1 MSKYILLMKTQNVP
15 EGISGEILITG
26 KSVAKGYVG
35 NTKSKAFINFNG
47 KRAYLTGD
55 VGFYKNGKLY
65 CEGRKDNQ
73 IKYKGYR
80 IELEDIE
87 NNLKKFK
94 YIENV
99 VVLTKENQIG
109 KVINLFAYVILKDDI
124 NKDTYEVEKDI
135 KKILPIYMCPK
146 VKIVESFPLNLN
158 GKCDKRRLMEE

>member
-1 MSKYILLMKTQNVP
+1 M
-15 EGISGEILITG
+15 
-26 KSVAKGYVG
+26 
-35 NTKSKAFINFNG
+35 
-47 KRAYLTGD
+47 TGD
-55 VGFYKNGKLY
+55 IGVCKNGKLY

-80 IELEDIE
+80 IELGDIE
-87 NNLKKFK
+87 NNLKEIK
-94 YIENV
+94 YIENA

-109 KVINLFAYVILKDDI
+109 KLSNLFAYVILKDDI
-124 NKDTYEVEKDI
+124 NKDAYEVEKDI

>member
-1 MSKYILLMKTQNVP
+1 MWRK
-15 EGISGEILITG
+15 
-26 KSVAKGYVG
+26 
-35 NTKSKAFINFNG
+35 
-47 KRAYLTGD
+47 
-55 VGFYKNGKLY
+55 
-65 CEGRKDNQ
+65 KDNQ

-146 VKIVESFPLNLN
+146 VKIVKSFPLNLN